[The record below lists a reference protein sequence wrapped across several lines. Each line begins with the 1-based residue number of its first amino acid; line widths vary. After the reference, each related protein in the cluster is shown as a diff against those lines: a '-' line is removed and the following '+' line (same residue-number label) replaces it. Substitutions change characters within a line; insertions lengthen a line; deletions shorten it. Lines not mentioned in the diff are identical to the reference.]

1 MDGRSQ
7 SRKYQLTINSP
18 KEHGISDE
26 LILDILENMLTLDYF
41 CYCHEIGNEKKREHI
56 HIFIYSH
63 SPIRFG
69 TIKPKF
75 PVAHIEKAYGTV
87 KENRDYIAKQ
97 GKWKQSEKS
106 KTSIENSFY
115 EWGECPT
122 ENEEKNPD
130 QSEVIRMIE
139 DGKTTLEIIQKKQKY
154 IFKGKDIDNLREIF
168 HREKFSR
175 RMRNIETIYIF
186 GETGVGKTSLVYK
199 KYNPDDICRI
209 TNYRNG
215 NISFDSYNGQ
225 KILVFDEY
233 RSQIAISEMLCYL
246 DIYPVQLPARYMDR
260 TACYEKVYI
269 LSNLGLEEQYRDVQ
283 NKSPETWN
291 AFIRR
296 ISKIIELQEKD
307 IMVEYDKEM
316 YKL

>member
-1 MDGRSQ
+1 
-7 SRKYQLTINSP
+7 
-18 KEHGISDE
+18 
-26 LILDILENMLTLDYF
+26 
-41 CYCHEIGNEKKREHI
+41 
-56 HIFIYSH
+56 
-63 SPIRFG
+63 
-69 TIKPKF
+69 
-75 PVAHIEKAYGTV
+75 
-87 KENRDYIAKQ
+87 
-97 GKWKQSEKS
+97 
-106 KTSIENSFY
+106 
-115 EWGECPT
+115 
-122 ENEEKNPD
+122 
-130 QSEVIRMIE
+130 
-139 DGKTTLEIIQKKQKY
+139 
-154 IFKGKDIDNLREIF
+154 
-168 HREKFSR
+168 
-175 RMRNIETIYIF
+175 MRNIETIYIF